1 MIRSVNINNL
11 SFRDRMMLSP
21 FIVRYPQLFVSIL
34 ASALTVLTVSGHAT
48 TVMAQDPSVYDEATG
63 EGSEPEFPRD
73 LSPTPVPRNPQ
84 DMRPLSLDSSFLSVQ
99 GGERLLAEAGE
110 AISNENYTQAARKLQ
125 EARQIFNQLSNF
137 HQQLASS
144 FSGVDNRIADQH
156 RNEARD
162 TAQMRDT
169 ATYQLALVHRAQNQ
183 PELAVPLLV
192 QIIRSQAPTRDL
204 GQKAYQQL
212 LELGFVSS
220 PARGSA
226 SSNPATTSNAQ

>member
-1 MIRSVNINNL
+1 MIRSIKIDNL
-11 SFRDRMMLSP
+11 SFRDRIMLSP
-21 FIVRYPQLFVSIL
+21 AMIRFPQIFVSVL
-34 ASALTVLTVSGHAT
+34 ASVLTVS
-48 TVMAQDPSVYDEATG
+48 TVLGNAVTVVAQDPSAYDESTG
-63 EGSEPEFPRD
+63 EGSELEIPTE
-73 LSPTPVPRNPQ
+73 LTPTPEPRNPQ
-84 DMRPLSLDSSFLSVQ
+84 DLRPLSLDSSFLSVQ
-99 GGERLLAEAGE
+99 GGERLLGE
-110 AISNENYTQAARKLQ
+110 ASEAIARENYSQAATKLQ

-204 GQKAYQQL
+204 GKKAYQQL
-212 LELGFVSS
+212 LELGFVNS
-220 PARGSA
+220 PSGGSA
-226 SSNPATTSNAQ
+226 SSNPSTTSTAQ